1 MKRKSIN
8 IIWSLRD
15 IEVSNLRDLYKQEM
29 TPQLCEDLEAI
40 SQKVAGY
47 WIDIAQDYLNR
58 QNGMTYEQ
66 KLEIMYAWRDSLKK
80 D

>member
-1 MKRKSIN
+1 MKRESIN

-15 IEVSNLRDLYKQEM
+15 IEVSSLRDLYKQEM
-29 TPQLCEDLEAI
+29 TPQLREDLEAI
-40 SQKVAGY
+40 SQKLAGY

-58 QNGMTYEQ
+58 QKGMTYEQ

-80 D
+80 G